1 MKFLSLAV
9 LVFGLALGAS
19 ATSYLTA
26 ALDKS
31 VDDVVEA
38 FEAGMMSAPALSEAV
53 SEGTPEVGGVDSDSK
68 SQLAKALREALEDT
82 ISKIKEKIDDKHQ
95 KAQDLLAKANELVDK
110 LKELKANVGDKAK
123 EMLAGYK
130 DKVKGLFDKL
140 IERIR
145 GGNRDKRDVSEEV
158 ILSNL
163 NLSALLEK
171 VRAKLR
177 EKVGVEAISQYV
189 RELFGRF
196 NPIAQEF
203 IRTLHGRGQAALTRI
218 VDNLLAVL
226 KSRETRGIKDIAQKV
241 RDFLSTL
248 GVGVREK
255 YADFAEW
262 LNEVW
267 NRGVDHAK
275 DRVGRLREVAREV
288 TAHAKEMHKETVREA
303 IEALRPFKEDL
314 GSMWQELLT
323 AARDALKRND

>member
-1 MKFLSLAV
+1 MQFLPLAV

-19 ATSYLTA
+19 ATSYLNA

-53 SEGTPEVGGVDSDSK
+53 SEATPEAGEVDSDSK

-110 LKELKANVGDKAK
+110 LKQLKANVGDKAK

-130 DKVKGLFDKL
+130 EKVQGLFDKL

-158 ILSNL
+158 ILSQL
-163 NLSALLEK
+163 NLSAMLEK

-177 EKVGVEAISQYV
+177 EKISVEKISQYV
-189 RELFGRF
+189 REMFGRF
-196 NPIAQEF
+196 NPLAQEF
-203 IRTLHGRGQAALTRI
+203 IRTLHGKGQEALTRI

-226 KSRETRGIKDIAQKV
+226 KARETRGIKEIAQKV
-241 RDFLSTL
+241 RDFLSSL
-248 GVGVREK
+248 GVNAREK

-288 TAHAKEMHKETVREA
+288 TSHAKEMHKETVREA
-303 IEALRPFKEDL
+303 VEALRPFRDEL
-314 GSMWQELLT
+314 GNMWQELLT
-323 AARDALKRND
+323 AARDALKRSD

>member
-1 MKFLSLAV
+1 MKFLALVV

-19 ATSYLTA
+19 ATSYLSS
-26 ALDKS
+26 ALDKAA
-31 VDDVVEA
+31 DDVVEA

-53 SEGTPEVGGVDSDSK
+53 SEATPEADGVDSDSK

-82 ISKIKEKIDDKHQ
+82 ISKIKEKLDDKHQ
-95 KAQDLLAKANELVDK
+95 KAQDLLAKAKELADK
-110 LKELKANVGDKAK
+110 LKELKANVGDKAR

-130 DKVKGLFDKL
+130 EKVQGLFDKI

-158 ILSNL
+158 ILREI

-177 EKVGVEAISQYV
+177 EGVTMDKISQYL

-196 NPIAQEF
+196 NPMAQEF
-203 IRTLHGRGQAALTRI
+203 IRTLHSKGQGALTRI

-226 KSRETRGIKDIAQKV
+226 KSRETRGLKDIAQKV
-241 RDFLSTL
+241 RDFLATL
-248 GVGVREK
+248 GAGAREK

-288 TAHAKEMHKETVREA
+288 TTHAKEMHKETVREA
-303 IEALRPFKEDL
+303 VEALRPFKEEL
-314 GSMWQELLT
+314 GNMWQELLS
-323 AARDALKRND
+323 AARDALKRGD